1 MLKTSIY
8 EAVNKSANEKDLFT
22 NFLRPTN
29 CCKNKERQQEEEDE
43 DEAAEEELFQKK
55 FLLHL
60 SSS

>member
-1 MLKTSIY
+1 MEDKYLRA
-8 EAVNKSANEKDLFT
+8 AVNKSANEKDLFT

-29 CCKNKERQQEEEDE
+29 CCKNKEQEQQEEE
-43 DEAAEEELFQKK
+43 EAAKEELFQQK